1 MSDWLVPISRHLRF
15 ALTSGR
21 TAGGTYAALQDA
33 ALNGRLAKVVCEV
46 RGPLVDVQS
55 GDTIWLFTP
64 ELDVGVFAVGKARRP
79 TKTKNATVT
88 IALDKAPT
96 RILAADPLPAPTIR
110 RWVPELRQGAVVLD
124 VRPRA
129 LNVLHGWERDR
140 AERDVELLEPLDITP
155 WRQATRGTGD
165 AQPATNDVLGPIAR
179 LLRSQD
185 FAVGVHPRAG
195 SADPWLVARRVRDVV
210 IIGVERIRS
219 GRGAVEA
226 YAAVGPLREY
236 RWRLEREPRG
246 ELRLRASIW
255 SAFTGRPHDD
265 VVSFLEDDEVLVSWL
280 QRAGVVELTDR
291 SKQRWYQYLGV
302 R

>member
-21 TAGGTYAALQDA
+21 TVAGTFDALQDA
-33 ALNGRLAKVVCEV
+33 ALGGRLAKVVCEV
-46 RGPLVDVQS
+46 RGPLVDVEA
-55 GDTIWLFTP
+55 GDTIWLFTS

-79 TKTKNATVT
+79 TKTKNATIT

-110 RWVPELRQGAVVLD
+110 RWVPELRQGAVILD

-129 LNVLHGWERDR
+129 LHVLQGWQRDR
-140 AERDVELLEPLDITP
+140 ADRDLELLEPLDVTP
-155 WRQATRGTGD
+155 WRQATRASGK

-185 FAVGVHPRAG
+185 FAVGVHLRAG
-195 SADPWLVARRVRDVV
+195 STDPWLVARRVRDVV
-210 IIGVERIRS
+210 IIDVERIRG
-219 GRGAVEA
+219 GRGAEEA

-236 RWRLEREPRG
+236 RWRMEREPRG
-246 ELRLRASIW
+246 DLRLRASIW
-255 SAFTGRPHDD
+255 IGFTGRPNDD
-265 VVSFLEDDEVLVSWL
+265 VVAFLEDDEVLVSWL
-280 QRAGVVELTDR
+280 QRAGMVELTDR